1 MSINA
6 TGMKGAAMEAIQEF
20 DQTGLNIGPSTG
32 EVGQYVTFT
41 LADEEYGVDI
51 MRVQEIIGYRGFT
64 KIPNVNP
71 FIKGVLNLRG
81 TVVPVIDLRL
91 KFNLAEKAF
100 DQFTVIM
107 IVEVSGRIMGIIV
120 DSVSDV
126 VTLEKEDIRETPR
139 FSNAIN
145 TDFINGMG
153 KKEDKFI
160 ILLDIDKV
168 LTDREMEEVDG
179 AL

>member
-1 MSINA
+1 
-6 TGMKGAAMEAIQEF
+6 MEATQDQF
-20 DQTGLNIGPSTG
+20 DQIGLD
-32 EVGQYVTFT
+32 VGQGMTDGNQFVTFT

-51 MRVQEIIGYRGFT
+51 MQVQEIIGYRGFT
-64 KIPNVNP
+64 KIPNVNK

-81 TVVPVIDLRL
+81 LVVPVIDLRL
-91 KFNLAEKAF
+91 KFNLEEKEF

-107 IVEVSGRIMGIIV
+107 IVEVDGRTMGIIV

-126 VTLEKEDIRETPR
+126 VALDNEAIQETPQ
-139 FSNAIN
+139 FSSNIN

-160 ILLDIDKV
+160 ILLDINKV
-168 LTDREMEEVDG
+168 LTEEEMEEVNKVDT
-179 AL
+179 AT